1 MILALEPKLEGEIT
15 AMHIVSLLKP
25 LGVKVSQIAQGIP
38 VGRDLEF
45 ADEVTLGRA
54 LRGRIEL

>member
-1 MILALEPKLEGEIT
+1 
-15 AMHIVSLLKP
+15 MHIVSLVKP
-25 LGVKVSQIAQGIP
+25 LEVRISQIAQGIP

-45 ADEVTLGRA
+45 ADEITLGRA